1 MKKIRKIF
9 IGFGILIGLILILL
23 LTLPIIF
30 KDKIAENV
38 KATANSRL
46 KTELNFTDID
56 VSFFSHFP
64 RLTIGLNDFVMKGS
78 APFNNDTLI
87 SARRVSLGID
97 VKSLFSETIKINRVY
112 LDHARVELK
121 YNEKG
126 ASNFDVYSSSDTLSV
141 KDTSAQSGAQIKIEQ
156 IYFIQCRFLY
166 ADPSIPVILE
176 LNGFN
181 YNGKSMIENDILSL
195 SSKIRVDAMNLS
207 VNHFPLIVSKPL
219 EAQLSTVIN
228 INTLDMKFEK
238 NDLKLMGMPLNFT
251 GRFTF
256 LKEGYSLS
264 LRLLSI
270 YEKEVFSAAL
280 KLNSTDKL
288 YVNVRV
294 NTVMDLA
301 KWSPIL
307 GADRFALRGHFQMN
321 FNADGVYESG
331 PDPRSKKHD
340 TIILSIPKFKLFSS
354 CSNGYFKYKDLPEP
368 ITDISFDLN
377 ASVKDN
383 NYKNISLQM
392 DKLKAEFKKNHFEGF
407 FHLDGLQ
414 DFPMEA
420 KLTAGCK
427 LEELKQVIPLDSLEL
442 KGLLTAEMNV
452 KGKYAPE
459 KKLFPVSE
467 ILISVKDGSL
477 QTKYYPHPL
486 ENIHVL
492 ARVSNNSGQLKDT
505 KLSLSPLSFLFEGH
519 PFVLHAEVDNPD
531 DIAYHVRSKGILDVA
546 KIYKLFACEGMDLDG
561 HIETDLSLKG
571 LQSDAMAGRHEKLQN
586 KGRLVLKNIG
596 FTSIYLPKR
605 LVLKE
610 GVFRFDNDK
619 VWFEKFL
626 ARYGASDIRLD
637 GYLNNVVN
645 YVLAEKQTLKGNF
658 KFNSDYLLVD
668 EFFSKT
674 QAASASSDAKP
685 GKGSTTAG
693 VVMVPDNLE
702 IGLKTNLK
710 KIKFEGLEILDF
722 DAVTEIRGGM
732 VILKGMKF
740 ESVGTKVAMDASY
753 GSMTPS
759 SAFFDFHV
767 TALDFDV
774 KRAYNE
780 VELFRK
786 IAASA
791 AHAEGIVSLDY
802 SIKGK
807 LGAGMKPVYPSLEGG
822 GVLSLKKVKVSGLK
836 LFTVVSKSTEKEK
849 LKNPDLSKVDLKTT
863 IKNNVVTLEQVK
875 MRISSFRVKLS
886 GTSNF
891 DGQINLKMRIG
902 LPPLGIIGIPLR
914 VLGTMENPK
923 IKYGRGTSDSDVEET
938 QYTDEMPPELKAKLK
953 KAKEE
958 DLKEEPEE
966 K

>member
-9 IGFGILIGLILILL
+9 ISFGILIGLILVLL
-23 LTLPIIF
+23 LTLPVMF
-30 KDKIAENV
+30 KDKIAESV
-38 KATANSRL
+38 KATANSQL
-46 KTELNFTDID
+46 KAELNFTDLE

-64 RLTIGLNDFVMKGS
+64 RLTIALNDFVMKGS
-78 APFNNDTLI
+78 VPFNNDSLI

-97 VKSLFSETIKINRVY
+97 VISLFGRTIKINRVY
-112 LDHARVELK
+112 LDHAKVELR

-141 KDTSAQSGAQIKIEQ
+141 KDTSAQAGAQIKIEQ

-166 ADPSIPVILE
+166 ADPSIPVNLE

-181 YNGKSMIENDILSL
+181 YNGKSLIENDILSL
-195 SSKIRVDAMNLS
+195 SSKIRVDALNLS

-228 INTLDMKFEK
+228 INTLDMKLEK

-280 KLNSTDKL
+280 KLISTDKL
-288 YVNVRV
+288 YVNARI
-294 NTVMDLA
+294 NAVMDLA

-307 GADRFALRGHFQMN
+307 GADRFALRGNFQMN

-331 PDPRSKKHD
+331 PDPSSKMHD
-340 TIILSIPKFKLFSS
+340 TILLSIPKFKLFSS
-354 CSNGYFKYKDLPEP
+354 CSGGYFKYKDLPEP

-383 NYKNISLQM
+383 NYKNIILQM
-392 DKLKAEFKKNHFEGF
+392 DKLKAEFKKNQFKGF

-414 DFPMEA
+414 DFPVEA

-427 LEELKQVIPLDSLEL
+427 LEELKEVIPLDNIEL
-442 KGLLTAEMNV
+442 KGMLTAEMNV

-467 ILISVKDGSL
+467 IFFSIKDGSL

-492 ARVSNNSGQLKDT
+492 AKVSNTSGQWKDT
-505 KLSLSPLSFLFEGH
+505 KVSVAPLSFLFEGH
-519 PFVLHAEVDNPD
+519 PFELHAEVDNPG
-531 DIAYHVRSKGILDVA
+531 DIAYNIRSKGTLDMA
-546 KIYKLFACEGMDLDG
+546 KIYQLFALEGMDING
-561 HIETDLSLKG
+561 YIETDLSLRG
-571 LQSDAMAGRHEKLQN
+571 LQSDAMAGRYDKLQN
-586 KGRLVLKNIG
+586 KGRLMLKNIG
-596 FTSIYLPKR
+596 FTSFYLPKK
-605 LVLKE
+605 LLLKE

-619 VWFEKFL
+619 VWFEKFH

-645 YVLAEKQTLKGNF
+645 YVLAEKQTLRGNF
-658 KFNSDYLLVD
+658 KFTSDYLLVD
-668 EFFSKT
+668 EFISKA
-674 QAASASSDAKP
+674 QASSVSSVKKS
-685 GKGSTTAG
+685 GTSSSNEG

-702 IGLKTNLK
+702 IGLKANLK
-710 KIKFEGLEILDF
+710 KIKFEGLEIKDF
-722 DAVTEIRGGM
+722 DAATEIRGGM
-732 VILKGMKF
+732 VLLKGMQF
-740 ESVGTKVAMDASY
+740 ESIGTKVAMDASY

-774 KRAYNE
+774 KRAYRE

-791 AHAEGIVSLDY
+791 ANAEGIVSLDY
-802 SIKGK
+802 SLKGK

-822 GVLSLKKVKVSGLK
+822 GTLSLKKVKVSGLK
-836 LFTVVSKSTEKEK
+836 LFTVVSKSTEREK

-863 IKNNVVTLEQVK
+863 IRNNVVTLEQVK

-891 DGQINLKMRIG
+891 NGQINLKMRIG

-938 QYTDEMPPELKAKLK
+938 QYTDEMPEELKAKLK
-953 KAKEE
+953 NAKEE
-958 DLKEEPEE
+958 DLKEDPEE

>member
-9 IGFGILIGLILILL
+9 IGFGILIGLILVLL
-23 LTLPIIF
+23 LTLPVIF
-30 KDKIAENV
+30 KGKIAESV

-46 KTELNFTDID
+46 KAELNFTDID

-64 RLTIGLNDFVMKGS
+64 RLTIALNDFVMKGS
-78 APFNNDTLI
+78 APFNQDTLI

-97 VKSLFSETIKINRVY
+97 VGSIFGETIKINRVY

-126 ASNFDVYSSSDTLSV
+126 ASNFDVYSSADTSF
-141 KDTSAQSGAQIKIEQ
+141 KDTSAQHGAQIKIEQ
-156 IYFIQCRFLY
+156 IYFINCRFIY
-166 ADPSIPVILE
+166 SDPSIPMTLE

-181 YNGKSMIENDILSL
+181 YKGKSQIDHDILSL
-195 SSKIRVDAMNLS
+195 SSKIQVDAMNLS
-207 VNHFPLIVSKPL
+207 LNHIPLIASKPL
-219 EAQLSTVIN
+219 EAQLATTVN
-228 INTLDMKFEK
+228 INTLDIKFEK

-256 LKEGYSLS
+256 QKEGYSLT

-280 KLNSTDKL
+280 KLISTDKL
-288 YVNVRV
+288 YVNARV
-294 NTVMDLA
+294 NTVMDLG

-307 GADRFALRGHFQMN
+307 GAELFAIRGNFQMN
-321 FNADGVYESG
+321 FYADGVYESG
-331 PDPRSKKHD
+331 PDPRSKMHD
-340 TIILSIPKFKLFSS
+340 TIVLSIPKFKLTSS

-368 ITDISFDLN
+368 LTGISFDLN
-377 ASVKDN
+377 VSAQDN
-383 NYKNISLQM
+383 NYKNITLQL
-392 DKLKAEFKKNHFEGF
+392 DKLKAEFKKNHLEGF

-414 DFPMEA
+414 DFPMDA

-427 LEELKQVIPLDSLEL
+427 LEELKEVIPLDSLEL
-442 KGLLTAEMNV
+442 KGLLTAEMNL
-452 KGKYAPE
+452 KGQYAPE

-467 ILISVKDGSL
+467 VLITVKDGSL
-477 QTKYYPHPL
+477 QTNYYPRPL
-486 ENIHVL
+486 EKINVL
-492 ARVSNNSGQLKDT
+492 ARVSNTSGQWKDT
-505 KLSLSPLSFLFEGH
+505 KVSVAPLSFLFEGH
-519 PFVLHAEVDNPD
+519 PFELHAEVDNPG
-531 DIAYHVRSKGILDVA
+531 DIAYNIRSKGTLDIA
-546 KIYKLFACEGMDLDG
+546 KIYKLFALEGMDING
-561 HIETDLSLKG
+561 YIETDLSLRG
-571 LQSDAMAGRHEKLQN
+571 SQSDAMAGRYDKLQN

-596 FTSIYLPKR
+596 FTSVYLPKKLLLR
-605 LVLKE
+605 E

-645 YVLAEKQTLKGNF
+645 YVLADKQTLKGNF
-658 KFNSDYLLVD
+658 KFNADYLLLD
-668 EFFSKT
+668 EFISKT
-674 QAASASSDAKP
+674 QAPSASSEIKP
-685 GKGSTTAG
+685 GTSSANEG
-693 VVMVPDNLE
+693 VIMVPDNLE
-702 IGLKTNLK
+702 IGLKANLK
-710 KIKFEGLEILDF
+710 KIKFEGLEINNF
-722 DAVTEIRGGM
+722 EAATEIRGGM
-732 VILKGMKF
+732 VLLKGMKF
-740 ESVGTKVAMDASY
+740 ELVGTKVAMDASY
-753 GSMTPS
+753 GSITPS

-791 AHAEGIVSLDY
+791 ANAEGIVSLDY
-802 SIKGK
+802 SLKGK

-822 GVLSLKKVKVSGLK
+822 GTLSLKKVKVSGLK
-836 LFTVVSKSTEKEK
+836 LFTAVSKSTEKEK

-863 IKNNVVTLEQVK
+863 IRNNVVTLEQVK

-891 DGQINLKMRIG
+891 NGQINLKMRIG
-902 LPPLGIIGIPLR
+902 LPPLGIIGINLR
-914 VLGTMENPK
+914 ALGTMDNPK
-923 IKYGRGTSDSDVEET
+923 LKYGKGTSDSDVEET
-938 QYTDEMPPELKAKLK
+938 QYTDEMPAELKAKLK

-958 DLKEEPEE
+958 DLKEDPEE